1 MQYSAMRWMVGMA
14 AKLVTLLVRA
24 DRMDVFELKPTTLCK
39 GLPTKTGLLPS
50 PYAMPNGIPS
60 AR

>member
-1 MQYSAMRWMVGMA
+1 MQYSAMRWMVGMT
-14 AKLVTLLVRA
+14 AKLVTLVVRA
-24 DRMDVFELKPTTLCK
+24 EHMDVVELKPTTLCK

-50 PYAMPNGIPS
+50 PYDMPNGIPT